1 MVLLFEFSV
10 KAPYSN
16 HQVNSMQEKTSP
28 KRFVAGAVCP
38 KCQTMDTTVCYYE
51 DNIFV
56 RECLDC
62 GFHEKIGH
70 DEEPDDKSKPQIIK
84 VKEL

>member
-16 HQVNSMQEKTSP
+16 HQVNSMQEKTTP

-38 KCQTMDTTVCYYE
+38 KCQTMDSTVCYYE
-51 DNIFV
+51 DEIFV
-56 RECLDC
+56 RECTEC
-62 GFHEKIGH
+62 SFIERIGH
-70 DEEPDDKSKPQIIK
+70 DEEPEDNSKPQIIK